1 MSTAVLV
8 ADNSATMRKIII
20 RSLNALG
27 VTDIAEAGD
36 GFEAL
41 ELFQENSFKLV
52 VTEWIMPQV
61 SGLDVIRVIRK
72 QGSNVP
78 IIMATTQ
85 VEKARVLEAIQAG
98 VSDYI
103 VKQFTTELLREKLEK
118 HLRA

>member
-1 MSTAVLV
+1 MDWLFRMKTFIATWHSPRATFGPSDTPRGQTTMSTAVLV

-27 VTDIAEAGD
+27 IVEVAEAAD

-41 ELFQENSFKLV
+41 ELFQANSFKLV

-78 IIMATTQ
+78 I
-85 VEKARVLEAIQAG
+85 
-98 VSDYI
+98 
-103 VKQFTTELLREKLEK
+103 
-118 HLRA
+118 